1 MTLAEFALPQVP
13 SLSAMRAGLHRGE
26 PVLAAAGTFLLLCL
40 VPTALALTLDE
51 RMLNGVAVWVK
62 PMKFQASLGVHLLT
76 VAALMLL
83 LPQDVR
89 HRRAVRWPA
98 LAMAGAALFEAGYIT
113 LRGAQGLASHYATET
128 ALAAAMYQLMGLG
141 ALVLVGGS
149 AWLGVLV
156 LRHGR
161 GPAALVAGAGLG
173 LILGG
178 LLGLVTGGALSASGA
193 HLVGVAASEA
203 GGLPILGWARAGG
216 DLRVAHFFG
225 LHLTQSLPTVALVL
239 LAAGRGWTQVPVYAA
254 AGLGVAVTL
263 GTFAQAL
270 AGRPFW

>member
-1 MTLAEFALPQVP
+1 MTLAEFSLPQAP
-13 SLSAMRAGLHRGE
+13 SLTAARAALHRGE
-26 PVLAAAGTFLLLCL
+26 PVLAASGTFLLLCL
-40 VPTALALTLDE
+40 IPTALALTLDE

-62 PMKFQASLGVHLLT
+62 PMKFQASLGLHLLT
-76 VAALMLL
+76 VAALLLL
-83 LPQDVR
+83 LPEEL
-89 HRRAVRWPA
+89 RRRRIVRWPA
-98 LAMAGAALFEAGYIT
+98 LAMAAAALFEAGYIT
-113 LRGAQGLASHYATET
+113 LRGAQGLASHYAAET
-128 ALAAAMYQLMGLG
+128 TMAAAMYQLMGLG

-161 GPAALVAGAGLG
+161 GPAVLITGAGLG

-178 LLGLVTGGALSASGA
+178 LLGLVTGGALSAFGG
-193 HLVGVAASEA
+193 HLVGVAANEA

-225 LHLTQSLPTVALVL
+225 LHLTQALPAVALL
-239 LAAGRGWTQVPVYAA
+239 TMAAGTGATRAPVYAA